1 MKYQVLSIEQMLHLR
16 ELGVDTSNASMVC
29 IFTDDRGAIQDW
41 HELVDMS
48 PIFFVGLRL
57 GYYDAERGDY
67 DHSYRKD
74 CGVFTLQDIIHL
86 LPKEI
91 KTSTDTYWLT
101 ISIYDCK
108 EWYVCYSM
116 SDGFDYYKEFK
127 SKSLLDA
134 AYEMLCWCAENG
146 YIKQLNTKI
155 MNYEE
160 AKVDKLN
167 RIIVM
172 QSGEEI
178 SFNDKSLAKGSADE
192 PVIFGVAV
200 SRKEVKKF
208 GMEIGISVFDVCDN
222 IERYY
227 YFTFQE
233 AKILAEKLSKGIK
246 GIEERESDYVVIDGR
261 KYKLT
266 EVVDSQD

>member
-1 MKYQVLSIEQMLHLR
+1 
-16 ELGVDTSNASMVC
+16 
-29 IFTDDRGAIQDW
+29 
-41 HELVDMS
+41 
-48 PIFFVGLRL
+48 
-57 GYYDAERGDY
+57 
-67 DHSYRKD
+67 
-74 CGVFTLQDIIHL
+74 
-86 LPKEI
+86 
-91 KTSTDTYWLT
+91 
-101 ISIYDCK
+101 
-108 EWYVCYSM
+108 
-116 SDGFDYYKEFK
+116 
-127 SKSLLDA
+127 
-134 AYEMLCWCAENG
+134 
-146 YIKQLNTKI
+146 

-246 GIEERESDYVVIDGR
+246 GIEERESNYVVIDGR

-266 EVVDSQD
+266 EVVDLQD

>member
-1 MKYQVLSIEQMLHLR
+1 MQPTRCCV
-16 ELGVDTSNASMVC
+16 GVPR
-29 IFTDDRGAIQDW
+29 TDI
-41 HELVDMS
+41 L
-48 PIFFVGLRL
+48 
-57 GYYDAERGDY
+57 
-67 DHSYRKD
+67 
-74 CGVFTLQDIIHL
+74 
-86 LPKEI
+86 
-91 KTSTDTYWLT
+91 
-101 ISIYDCK
+101 
-108 EWYVCYSM
+108 
-116 SDGFDYYKEFK
+116 
-127 SKSLLDA
+127 
-134 AYEMLCWCAENG
+134 
-146 YIKQLNTKI
+146 LNTKI

-246 GIEERESDYVVIDGR
+246 GIEERESNYVVIDGR

-266 EVVDSQD
+266 EVVDLQD